1 MVLINRYSLFCYFA
15 VPGLVWSGAIVQ
27 LRSSIVYTAGLKGS
41 IMKSLVEVSRAEGA
55 VGLVSKTKRI
65 NMQE

>member
-1 MVLINRYSLFCYFA
+1 
-15 VPGLVWSGAIVQ
+15 VWCGAIVQ
-27 LRSSIVYTAGLKGS
+27 LRSSIVDTAGLKGT

-65 NMQE
+65 KMQE